1 MVTMKQHENIIPTI
15 TLNDGTEMP
24 AIGFGTYKLREQDA
38 YRAVRSAIEVGYR
51 HIDTASLYRNEEEVG
66 RAVADAIT
74 AGEVARD
81 ELFITTKV
89 WNDMHGDQLTQRSFQ
104 ESLQRLGL
112 DYIDCCMV
120 HWPWPQKGL
129 YVESFAALAKIQGL
143 GQLQSVAVA
152 NFYPEVLREIVAE
165 TGIAPVLNQVELH
178 PGFSQAEQRAVDREL
193 GVVTEAWSPLGRGD
207 SLNAEAITL
216 IAQRYEKTP
225 AQVAL
230 RWIHQLGCSV
240 VPKSANPQRQRENLD
255 IFDFELNTEDMNS
268 ITSLDEQGGRLF
280 VDPHDFPGEV
290 E

>member
-51 HIDTASLYRNEEEVG
+51 HIDTASLYKNEEEVG

-120 HWPWPQKGL
+120 HWPWPQKRL

-178 PGFSQAEQRAVDREL
+178 PGFSQAEQRTVDREL

>member
-51 HIDTASLYRNEEEVG
+51 HIDTASLYKNEEEVG

-120 HWPWPQKGL
+120 HWPWPQ
-129 YVESFAALAKIQGL
+129 
-143 GQLQSVAVA
+143 
-152 NFYPEVLREIVAE
+152 
-165 TGIAPVLNQVELH
+165 
-178 PGFSQAEQRAVDREL
+178 
-193 GVVTEAWSPLGRGD
+193 RG
-207 SLNAEAITL
+207 ST
-216 IAQRYEKTP
+216 
-225 AQVAL
+225 
-230 RWIHQLGCSV
+230 
-240 VPKSANPQRQRENLD
+240 
-255 IFDFELNTEDMNS
+255 
-268 ITSLDEQGGRLF
+268 
-280 VDPHDFPGEV
+280 
-290 E
+290 

>member
-38 YRAVRSAIEVGYR
+38 YTAVRSAIEVGYR
-51 HIDTASLYRNEEEVG
+51 HIDTASLYKNEEEVG

-89 WNDMHGDQLTQRSFQ
+89 WNDMHGGQLTQRSFQ

-120 HWPWPQKGL
+120 HWPWPQKRL

-178 PGFSQAEQRAVDREL
+178 PGFSQAEQRTVDREL

-207 SLNAEAITL
+207 SLNAEAITS

-240 VPKSANPQRQRENLD
+240 VPKSANPRRQRENLD
-255 IFDFELNTEDMNS
+255 IFDFELNAEDMNS

>member
-1 MVTMKQHENIIPTI
+1 M
-15 TLNDGTEMP
+15 
-24 AIGFGTYKLREQDA
+24 AA
-38 YRAVRSAIEVGYR
+38 
-51 HIDTASLYRNEEEVG
+51 
-66 RAVADAIT
+66 
-74 AGEVARD
+74 
-81 ELFITTKV
+81 
-89 WNDMHGDQLTQRSFQ
+89 
-104 ESLQRLGL
+104 
-112 DYIDCCMV
+112 
-120 HWPWPQKGL
+120 KGL

-178 PGFSQAEQRAVDREL
+178 PGFSQAEQRTVDREL

-216 IAQRYEKTP
+216 IAQCYEKTP
-225 AQVAL
+225 AQVTL

>member
-51 HIDTASLYRNEEEVG
+51 HIDTASLYKNEEEVG

-104 ESLQRLGL
+104 ESLHRLGL

-120 HWPWPQKGL
+120 HWTWPQKGL

-178 PGFSQAEQRAVDREL
+178 PGFSQAEQRTVDREL